1 MKVLVAGGAG
11 YIGSH
16 TSVSLLEAG
25 HDVVI
30 VDSLVNSDVSSID
43 GIQQITGKKVD
54 FVKADIRD
62 FNELDAVFA
71 KHNIEAVINFAGHK
85 AVGESVSQPLEY
97 YDNNLN
103 CAIVLAKVMSARGV
117 RNLIFSSS
125 ATVYSESNTL
135 PLKESATVDPKNPY
149 GRTKLYIERML
160 QDVFESDSAWK
171 ISILRYFNPVG
182 AHPTGLIGESPR
194 GVPNNLMPYVSQVA
208 SGQREKLSIFGCD
221 YDTPDGTGVRDYI
234 HVMDLAEGHVCALR
248 KIEESEQG
256 CFSTFNLG
264 TGRGYSVLEIV
275 KTFED
280 VTGQSVPFEF
290 VERREGDVDTCF
302 ADASLARQELSW
314 EARLGVYD
322 MCQDAWNFQKAF
334 KISQHG

>member
-54 FVKADIRD
+54 FVRTDIRD
-62 FNELDAVFA
+62 INELDSVFA
-71 KHNIEAVINFAGHK
+71 KHSIEAVINFAGHK
-85 AVGESVSQPLEY
+85 AVGESVSQPLDY

-103 CAIVLAKVMSARGV
+103 CAVSLAKVMSARGV

-160 QDVFESDSAWK
+160 RDVFESDSSWK

-208 SGQREKLSIFGCD
+208 SGQLEKLSIFGCD

-256 CFSTFNLG
+256 SFSTFNLG

-275 KTFED
+275 KTYED
-280 VTGQSVPFEF
+280 VTGKSVPFEF

-314 EARLGVYD
+314 EARLGVSD
-322 MCQDAWNFQKAF
+322 MCQDAWNFQKAL